1 MDLRSRWRTWR
12 GSFAGRLLGGMLLVA
27 LPVAVLLA
35 WLLTRDTDR
44 ELTRLT
50 ASEHIQQATVQAAAA
65 DEWVAHRQDD
75 MAAVALAVGDRLTDP
90 ATPARLAGFVKTFG
104 QYEGI
109 EVTDLTGKVLAAS
122 GGDVA
127 FDPSRDAWFRT
138 AASGQPAVG
147 EPEPAGGGVLW
158 PVAAPIL
165 GGDGRPTGVVV
176 GDLKVSDLANL
187 FRDIDVKGGQGS
199 GVVVVDQARR
209 LVYRSSMGALDG
221 DQSLLAGGGLKDFP
235 RMSGS
240 EAALGGATGT
250 ARFTFEGHGV
260 VSGYSPV
267 PRLGWAVV
275 AFDRTSEALAPV
287 AHARRLAIALVLLA
301 AALAVAFSLWFSRRT
316 TRPVRDLADAAAA
329 VGVGDLDARVV
340 PAGAEELVALGS
352 SFNTMVENL
361 QQVVTQVAAASGEVA
376 AASAELSA
384 SSEELAATTTEQS
397 AAVTET
403 SATTEELARAAT
415 SIAETI
421 DGVAVQTIDTRDAL
435 EQADADIQASS
446 ERTLALAERV
456 AEIGGILNLINEIA
470 DQTNLLALNAAI
482 EAARAGE
489 EGRGFA
495 VVAEEVRRLAERSKG
510 SAADIARIIENVQA
524 ETNSTVMA
532 MEKGSKQMQHGL
544 GLLETVTDA
553 TAQVRLTTQQQRSAT
568 VQVVETMEQLTEAS
582 RQVSDTAGQIAL
594 ASTRLADLA
603 AELERSAGRVTA

>member
-12 GSFAGRLLGGMLLVA
+12 GSFAGRLLAGMLLVA
-27 LPVAVLLA
+27 LPVAALLG

-44 ELTRLT
+44 ELGRLT
-50 ASEHIQQATVQAAAA
+50 ATAHVEQASGQARAA

-75 MAAVALAVGDRLTDP
+75 MAALAIAVGDRLTDP
-90 ATPARLAGFVKTFG
+90 ALPGKLAGFIKAFG
-104 QYEGI
+104 QYETI
-109 EVTDLTGKVLAAS
+109 AVTDLAGKTLAAS
-122 GGDVA
+122 GGDVG

-138 AASGQPAVG
+138 AAAGQPAVAA
-147 EPEPAGGGVLW
+147 PEAVGGRVLW
-158 PVAAPIL
+158 PVAAPVL
-165 GGDGRPTGVVV
+165 GPDGRPTGVVV
-176 GDLKVSDLANL
+176 GDLKVSDLADL
-187 FRDIDVKGGQGS
+187 FRDVNVEGREGR
-199 GVVVVDQARR
+199 GVVVIDQARR
-209 LVYRSSMGALDG
+209 LVYRSSMGALAG
-221 DQSLLAGGGLKDFP
+221 DQALLDGGGLKEFTRIP
-235 RMSGS
+235 
-240 EAALGGATGT
+240 AAESALAGATGS
-250 ARFTFEGHGV
+250 ASYRFEGHRV
-260 VSGYSPV
+260 LSGYSPV
-267 PRLGWAVV
+267 PRLGWAVMT
-275 AFDRTSEALAPV
+275 FDRTSEALAPV
-287 AHARRLAIALVLLA
+287 AHARRLAIALVLFA

-316 TRPVRDLADAAAA
+316 TRPVRSLADAAAA
-329 VGVGDLDARVV
+329 VGAGDLDARGV
-340 PAGAEELVALGS
+340 PSGAEELVALGS

-397 AAVTET
+397 AAVTDT

-435 EQADADIQASS
+435 EQADADIHASS